1 MGLWCMAH
9 EEVWAMGSKSED
21 KSYVAGM
28 GELEETNGRLAIETT
43 GAAMVACGGEG
54 GDGWGNSN
62 VARWPCK

>member
-1 MGLWCMAH
+1 
-9 EEVWAMGSKSED
+9 MGSKSED